1 MCPRGDIFYTEIFRK
16 KKNEETN
23 EDIKDDSEME
33 KDSLFQIED
42 DNNKENKNELINSSL
57 DYYK

>member
-1 MCPRGDIFYTEIFRK
+1 
-16 KKNEETN
+16 
-23 EDIKDDSEME
+23 ME